1 MTGLGIRATVWKQSC
16 RLPARASMSAYDM
29 SFISLMSAPA
39 AKTRSPPKRMTA
51 RMSCRAVASSAQ
63 ALISSW
69 TCALSAFIFGRSSR
83 IVPTAPS
90 TSSRTNSPTAASLWL
105 CPHPSVGGV
114 FRDSRGVV
122 HTVSSADPL
131 DDLPPDAARALQ
143 DALLRPVHGDLG
155 TSLERCDAVRE
166 LVERW
171 QDSFFAALPDDFD
184 VEEERRWAVEA
195 GMSLDDI
202 EAEYAE
208 EDSEL
213 DLTALGL
220 DDDEDDLPVDLIS
233 ADDDDDLAA
242 VLPQELTSVLER
254 ELLLLPIRTRLEA
267 LVAAGDLVEN
277 WSDLLADEEKLL
289 GHRVLRHGAGDLPH
303 EHEALADRHAELHAA
318 AGPRHES

>member
-1 MTGLGIRATVWKQSC
+1 
-16 RLPARASMSAYDM
+16 
-29 SFISLMSAPA
+29 
-39 AKTRSPPKRMTA
+39 MTA
-51 RMSCRAVASSAQ
+51 RMSCRAVASRAQ

-83 IVPTAPS
+83 MVPTAPS

-105 CPHPSVGGV
+105 CLHPSVGGV

-166 LVERW
+166 LVKRW

-184 VEEERRWAVEA
+184 VAEERRWAVEA

-202 EAEYAE
+202 EAQYAE

-213 DLTALGL
+213 DLTLLGDDEEDDVPL
-220 DDDEDDLPVDLIS
+220 DLLAADEDDDLVS
-233 ADDDDDLAA
+233 
-242 VLPQELTSVLER
+242 VLPEELVSVLER
-254 ELLLLPIRTRLEA
+254 E
-267 LVAAGDLVEN
+267 
-277 WSDLLADEEKLL
+277 
-289 GHRVLRHGAGDLPH
+289 
-303 EHEALADRHAELHAA
+303 
-318 AGPRHES
+318 